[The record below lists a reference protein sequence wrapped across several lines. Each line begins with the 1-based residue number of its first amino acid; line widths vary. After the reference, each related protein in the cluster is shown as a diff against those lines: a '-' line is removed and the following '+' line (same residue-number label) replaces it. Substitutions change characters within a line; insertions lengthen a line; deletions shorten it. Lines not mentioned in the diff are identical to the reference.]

1 MKLNGIIFDFNGTM
15 FQDSHLHEQAW
26 IDMIQK
32 YSPGNGLTE
41 TEILTNV
48 HGRTNDKILRH
59 FVSPDLTDEEV
70 QKLSLEKEEHYR
82 RLCLNKPEQLVLT
95 DGLTEVLDDLK
106 ERKLP
111 LTIATATIKENVDF
125 YFDTFALDRWFDPD
139 KVVFDDGSFPGKP
152 EPDIFLHGAKQ
163 FGADPANTLVIEDS
177 VHGIAG
183 ARAAGMR
190 VVGFTGAS
198 HTYPSHA
205 DRLTEAGAET
215 VISRM
220 SELPDVITALAEW
233 QEAI

>member
-111 LTIATATIKENVDF
+111 LTIATATIKEKVDF

-152 EPDIFLHGAKQ
+152 EPDIFLHAARKLGV
-163 FGADPANTLVIEDS
+163 PPEECLVIEDAYS
-177 VHGIAG
+177 GL
-183 ARAAGMR
+183 RAANSANIGMIIAIDPFFKNR
-190 VVGFTGAS
+190 ETFQKENLCKDGVITDFHGFTQ
-198 HTYPSHA
+198 
-205 DRLTEAGAET
+205 RLFAEQ
-215 VISRM
+215 
-220 SELPDVITALAEW
+220 A
-233 QEAI
+233 

>member
-32 YSPGNGLTE
+32 YNPGNGLTE
-41 TEILTNV
+41 TEILKNV

-59 FVSPDLTDEEV
+59 FVSSELTDEEV
-70 QKLSLEKEEHYR
+70 EKLSLEKEEHYR
-82 RLCLNKPEQLVLT
+82 KLCLNKPEQLVLT
-95 DGLTEVLDDLK
+95 DGLIEVLDELK

-152 EPDIFLHGAKQ
+152 EPDIFLHAARKLGVLSRRMSGHRGRLFRTPRGQQREHRHDHRNRPVLQEPGNLPEGKSLQ
-163 FGADPANTLVIEDS
+163 GWRH
-177 VHGIAG
+177 HGLPWLHATPF
-183 ARAAGMR
+183 R
-190 VVGFTGAS
+190 GAS
-198 HTYPSHA
+198 
-205 DRLTEAGAET
+205 LN
-215 VISRM
+215 
-220 SELPDVITALAEW
+220 
-233 QEAI
+233 

>member
-111 LTIATATIKENVDF
+111 LTIATAT
-125 YFDTFALDRWFDPD
+125 

-152 EPDIFLHGAKQ
+152 EPDIFLHAARKLGV
-163 FGADPANTLVIEDS
+163 PPEECLVIEDAYS
-177 VHGIAG
+177 GL
-183 ARAAGMR
+183 RAANSANIGMIIAIDPFFKNR
-190 VVGFTGAS
+190 ETFQKENLCKDGVITDFHGFTQ
-198 HTYPSHA
+198 
-205 DRLTEAGAET
+205 RLFAEQ
-215 VISRM
+215 
-220 SELPDVITALAEW
+220 A
-233 QEAI
+233 

>member
-139 KVVFDDGSFPGKP
+139 KVVFDDGS
-152 EPDIFLHGAKQ
+152 
-163 FGADPANTLVIEDS
+163 
-177 VHGIAG
+177 
-183 ARAAGMR
+183 
-190 VVGFTGAS
+190 
-198 HTYPSHA
+198 SHA
-205 DRLTEAGAET
+205 QLATFVELGQFCLAVGQHGVLRPAARLALDVRVEFCRRACAQVHALLGK
-215 VISRM
+215 SRL
-220 SELPDVITALAEW
+220 ERL
-233 QEAI
+233 

>member
-139 KVVFDDGSFPGKP
+139 KVVFDDGSFPR
-152 EPDIFLHGAKQ
+152 Q
-163 FGADPANTLVIEDS
+163 
-177 VHGIAG
+177 
-183 ARAAGMR
+183 
-190 VVGFTGAS
+190 TGAG
-198 HTYPSHA
+198 HLPACRQKTRGPP
-205 DRLTEAGAET
+205 R
-215 VISRM
+215 RM
-220 SELPDVITALAEW
+220 SGH
-233 QEAI
+233 